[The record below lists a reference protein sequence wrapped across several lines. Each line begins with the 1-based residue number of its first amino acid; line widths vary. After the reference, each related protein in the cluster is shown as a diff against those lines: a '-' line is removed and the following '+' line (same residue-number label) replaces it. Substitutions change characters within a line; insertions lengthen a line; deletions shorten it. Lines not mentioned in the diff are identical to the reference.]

1 MVRAA
6 WTELGR
12 AGHSRRPVALPLMAI
27 AIAGCAFPGLQT
39 EPMPT
44 SLGRPEPIG
53 PVTEIGRGASL
64 GVSWRLW
71 VYDSTLGMC
80 TRLELDGGGGE
91 SCGGTLGA
99 DPAAGPIG
107 VMSVGTGTGTP
118 SSVEGFASVG
128 VAAVWIETNAGRV
141 HATLMSLGAVGLNGQ
156 MAGFASHGTLDRVR
170 SHDASTGI
178 SGPMCGVAADSAL
191 HRLPV

>member
-1 MVRAA
+1 MGRPA

-12 AGHSRRPVALPLMAI
+12 AGHWRRLVALPLMAI
-27 AIAGCAFPGLQT
+27 AIAGCAFPGLQP

-44 SLGRPEPIG
+44 NMGRPEPIG
-53 PVTEIGRGASL
+53 PVIEIGRGESL
-64 GVSWRLW
+64 GVPWRFW

-80 TRLELDGGGGE
+80 TRLELDGGGGGE

-118 SSVEGFASVG
+118 SSVEGFASDEA
-128 VAAVWIETNAGRV
+128 AAVWIETNAGRV
-141 HATLMSLGAVGLNGQ
+141 QATLMSLSPVGLNGQ
-156 MAGFASHGTLDRVR
+156 MFIALVPGDRRMDAAVAVDADGGELGR
-170 SHDASTGI
+170 SDI
-178 SGPMCGVAADSAL
+178 LGP
-191 HRLPV
+191 

>member
-1 MVRAA
+1 
-6 WTELGR
+6 
-12 AGHSRRPVALPLMAI
+12 MAI
-27 AIAGCAFPGLQT
+27 AIAGCALPGLQP

-44 SLGRPEPIG
+44 AMGMPEPIA
-53 PVTEIGRGASL
+53 PVTEIGRGESL
-64 GVSWRLW
+64 GVPWRFW

-80 TRLELDGGGGE
+80 TALELDGRGGGG

-118 SSVEGFASVG
+118 SSVEGFASDEA
-128 VAAVWIETNAGRV
+128 AAVWIETNAGRV
-141 HATLMSLGAVGLNGQ
+141 QATLMSLGPAGLNGQ
-156 MAGFASHGTLDRVR
+156 MVGFASHGTLDRVR
-170 SHDASTGI
+170 SYDGSTGI